1 MLLMQ
6 KKTILLAALYAVTAK
21 QEHICRE
28 LVDRFSAT
36 SGSLNA
42 DVAFALIDLSWFSD
56 LHLNK

>member
-6 KKTILLAALYAVTAK
+6 KILLAALYALTAK

-28 LVDRFSAT
+28 LVDRFTAT
-36 SGSLNA
+36 SGSLNT